1 MNDERTKALIQINA
15 IISVLP
21 EDKKKNIPSDIMNEI
36 KNAKLDKY
44 LFKYDYSKS
53 ILKQDI
59 SEEAKEML
67 FSIYINYIATK
78 EELAIIN
85 KKIKITTAII
95 I

>member
-44 LFKYDYSKS
+44 HFKYDYSKS

-85 KKIKITTAII
+85 KKIKIIEEII
-95 I
+95 

>member
-85 KKIKITTAII
+85 KKIKIIEEII
-95 I
+95 

>member
-85 KKIKITTAII
+85 KKTKIIEEII
-95 I
+95 

>member
-53 ILKQDI
+53 LLKQDI

-85 KKIKITTAII
+85 KKIKIIEEII
-95 I
+95 

>member
-59 SEEAKEML
+59 SDEAKEML

-85 KKIKITTAII
+85 KKIKIIEEII
-95 I
+95 

>member
-36 KNAKLDKY
+36 KIAKLDKY

-85 KKIKITTAII
+85 KKIKIIEEII
-95 I
+95 